1 MSFLRMVLVLSMVTW
16 LAELKSRCLK
26 SSSFTCLA
34 FKKPLAI
41 ASPGGGG
48 GGSGGGS
55 NGVIVVGWF
64 GEVVVVN

>member
-48 GGSGGGS
+48 GSGGSS